1 MRKPKTLEE
10 TYDVCI
16 SGGHVNEIS
25 EVNYDK
31 IKSLTDN
38 ADTFLRT
45 AGIVIKAIGQK
56 DKEWISVFSSNYDAL
71 RMLTE
76 GYPSI

>member
-10 TYDVCI
+10 TYDTCL
-16 SGGHVNEIS
+16 SGGHINEIS

-31 IKSLTDN
+31 IKSLADN

-45 AGIVIKAIGQK
+45 AGIVIKAIGQ
-56 DKEWISVFSSNYDAL
+56 
-71 RMLTE
+71 
-76 GYPSI
+76 